1 MLETGTLDLDTL
13 LLAAILVA
21 LILQIWLTLRGSGGR
36 DLARHNDRLARA
48 LDAPGLA
55 RDLERSILLEA
66 ALAAQIEAGFERFR
80 EMPREELEAALATAG
95 YRTTEEQVIE
105 RIKGFFTRERAGA
118 FGEKLFEK
126 LLGLFNKTIGLG

>member
-48 LDAPGLA
+48 LETPDLA
-55 RDLERSILLEA
+55 RQLERSILLEA
-66 ALAAQIEAGFERFR
+66 ALAAQIEARFEYFG
-80 EMPREELEAALATAG
+80 EMPLEELEAALATAG
-95 YRTTEEQVIE
+95 YRTSEEQMIE
-105 RIKGFFTRERAGA
+105 RIKGFFTRDRARA
-118 FGEKLFEK
+118 FGDKLFEK